1 MDQLIQYDC
10 QGKNLCPEL
19 INELLNARRL
29 NRRRLE
35 EIIRANETE
44 TMRYQMV
51 RRQIYIINELLRVGR
66 QPYSPHSLL
75 RLLEMGFF
83 HGELYAIGNR

>member
-19 INELLNARRL
+19 
-29 NRRRLE
+29 
-35 EIIRANETE
+35 IIRANETE